1 MANRSISLCRC
12 VNIAYYMDD
21 CFFSKSGG
29 EGKRKEKKRKEKRRK
44 EKEFESRSLGIRT
57 CRVEKM
63 IRASISPIET

>member
-29 EGKRKEKKRKEKRRK
+29 EGKRKEKERKTTEGG
-44 EKEFESRSLGIRT
+44 EGIRIAFSWNSDSNLSRGENDS
-57 CRVEKM
+57 RVNL
-63 IRASISPIET
+63 AD